1 MKGTGKDMKKKS
13 LIKYIIAVL
22 AVAAVIVLAN
32 SLVITY
38 ENEYKLIRVFGKVDR
53 VITDSG
59 LSFKI
64 PFVEETD
71 TIPNQTLLYDLAA
84 SEVITMEKKT
94 MMADVYVLW
103 RIDDPLLFAQTL
115 SGLVNNAEARINAA
129 VYNSMKEV
137 VGSMSQAE
145 IISARDGLLSEKIM
159 DGIGDTMSQ
168 YGITL
173 ISVETKHLDL
183 PSDNKAAVYERMIS
197 EREQMAAQYRAEGD
211 SESQIIKNTT
221 DKDIT
226 IMLSEAEAE
235 AEKIIADGEAQ
246 YMQILS
252 TAYSDV
258 SKSDFYSFVRSL
270 DAAKAS
276 LTNNKNTLIL
286 DANSPI
292 AKIFL
297 GQ

>member
-1 MKGTGKDMKKKS
+1 MKGTGKDMKKKG

-270 DAAKAS
+270 DAAKES

>member
-1 MKGTGKDMKKKS
+1 MKGTGKDMKKKG

-103 RIDDPLLFAQTL
+103 RIDDPLLFAQAL

>member
-1 MKGTGKDMKKKS
+1 MKKK
-13 LIKYIIAVL
+13 IVKYIIAIV
-22 AVAAVIVLAN
+22 AVAAVIVLIN

-71 TIPNQTLLYDLAA
+71 TIPNETLLYDLAA

-137 VGSMSQAE
+137 VGSMTQAE

-183 PSDNKAAVYERMIS
+183 PSDNKQAVYERMIS
-197 EREQMAAQYRAEGD
+197 EREQMAAQYTAEGD

-252 TAYSDV
+252 AAYSDS
-258 SKSDFYSFVRSL
+258 SKSEFYSFVRSL
-270 DAAKAS
+270 DAAKTS
-276 LTNNKNTLIL
+276 LTNNNNTLIL

-292 AKIFL
+292 AQIFSNK
-297 GQ
+297 

>member
-1 MKGTGKDMKKKS
+1 MKGTGKDMKKKG

>member
-1 MKGTGKDMKKKS
+1 MKKKS
-13 LIKYIIAVL
+13 LLKYIIAFA
-22 AVAAVIVLAN
+22 AVAVVIIIMN

-137 VGSMSQAE
+137 VGAMSQAE

-159 DGIGDTMSQ
+159 EGIGDTMNQ

-252 TAYSDV
+252 EAYSDT
-258 SKSDFYSFVRSL
+258 SKSEFYSFVRSL
-270 DAAKAS
+270 DAAKVS

-292 AKIFL
+292 AQIFL
-297 GQ
+297 SR